1 MWKRMLV
8 MLGLVVL
15 FGTGI
20 ALVFLHNFHAK
31 MAAYA
36 KMTPPPAAV
45 TTLTA
50 KPQTWQ
56 PMLNAV
62 GSLKAVNGVL
72 VSTDLA
78 GIVSEIAFESGKP
91 VQKGALLVRLDTK
104 QEEAQLA
111 AAQAR
116 LDLAQVSLNRK
127 KDLLDKKAASQADY
141 DAAAAEARQAAAAAD
156 EIRAL
161 IARKTITAPFDGIAG
176 IRQINVGQY
185 LNAGVSIVPLESSDP
200 IYVEFS
206 IPQQSLGEI
215 ALQKKIHLTATGLTN
230 KTFDGEITAIDSRVD
245 ESNRNIQIEA
255 TVRNPEGRLRSGMF
269 VNVEV
274 LLPET
279 SGVLAVPASAV
290 SYTPYGDS
298 VYLVKEGKSKDGKPE
313 RQAVQQFVKLG
324 PTRGDQVSVLKGIH
338 EGDEVITSGA
348 FKLRPNIPVQVNN
361 SVQPDNK
368 EHPQPPD
375 T

>member
-1 MWKRMLV
+1 MLV
-8 MLGLVVL
+8 MLGLVFLV
-15 FGTGI
+15 GGI
-20 ALVFLHNFHAK
+20 ITLIFLHNFHAK
-31 MAAYA
+31 MAVYA
-36 KMTPPPAAV
+36 RMTPPPAAV
-45 TTLTA
+45 TTLIA
-50 KPQTWQ
+50 KPQHWQ
-56 PMLNAV
+56 PVLSAV

-91 VQKGALLVRLDTK
+91 VQKGNLLVRLDTK

-116 LDLAQVSLNRK
+116 LDLAKVSLTRK
-127 KDLLDKKAASQADY
+127 QDLLEKKAASQADY
-141 DAAAAEARQAAAAAD
+141 DAAAAEAWQAAAAAD

-161 IARKTITAPFDGIAG
+161 IARKTITAPFDGILG
-176 IRQINVGQY
+176 IRQVNVGQY

-206 IPQQSLGEI
+206 IPQQHLGEI
-215 ALQKKIHLTATGLTN
+215 ALQKKIRLTATGVDN
-230 KTFDGEITAIDSRVD
+230 QTFEGEITAIDSRVD

-255 TVRNPEGRLRSGMF
+255 TVHNPEGRLRAGMF

-279 SGVLAVPASAV
+279 SGVLAVPASSI

-298 VYLVKEGKSKDGKPE
+298 VYLVKDGVSKEGKPE
-313 RQAVQQFVKLG
+313 KQAVQQFIKLG
-324 PTRGDQVSVLKGIH
+324 PTRGDQVSVLSGIH
-338 EGDEVITSGA
+338 AGDEVVTSGA

-361 SVQPDNK
+361 SVQPGNDA
-368 EHPQPPD
+368 HPQPPD